1 MGRWLAVLGV
11 LALFGASFSDAA
23 PGGRRGVGRYLFD
36 ARVHVALLARADGTG
51 GELCWVDTVSG
62 RSGEAAFVR
71 QGSRLLVERAPGA
84 FSEAHLL
91 PDVALVVRDPP
102 WGNRAEGSDSLG
114 LALD

>member
-1 MGRWLAVLGV
+1 MGRRLAMVGV
-11 LALFGASFSDAA
+11 MALFGASFAGA
-23 PGGRRGVGRYLFD
+23 GQGVGRYLFD

-62 RSGEAAFVR
+62 RSGEAPFLR
-71 QGSRLLVERAPGA
+71 RGGRLLVERAPGA
-84 FSEAHLL
+84 YSEAHLL

-102 WGNRAEGSDSLG
+102 WGGVPGGDALG